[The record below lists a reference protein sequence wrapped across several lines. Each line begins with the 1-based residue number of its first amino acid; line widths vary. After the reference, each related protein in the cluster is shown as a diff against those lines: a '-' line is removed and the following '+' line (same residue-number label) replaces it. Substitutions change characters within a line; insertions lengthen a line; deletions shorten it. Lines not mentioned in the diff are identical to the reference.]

1 MFSKKIAIIGAGY
14 VGLTTGVC
22 LASLGH
28 SVICL
33 DNDQDKIE
41 KLKKGVIPI
50 YEPGLAELLKAHQN
64 NIVFTNNLS
73 EAVHRAGVIFLAV
86 GTPSQ
91 EDGSVDLSYFQ
102 QAVVEVAQNM
112 NGYKV
117 LVDKSTVPPGTA
129 NWVKKEVK
137 KYYQGEFAVVSNPEF
152 LREGTAIDDF
162 LKPDRVVIGVDE
174 EKAKEIMLDIY
185 LAVDAP
191 KFATTAQSAEL
202 IKYAANSF
210 LAMKISFINEIANI
224 CEKTGSDV
232 VEVAKGIGLDS
243 RIGHKF
249 LQAGVGFGGSCLLG
263 SSEVLVQN
271 KQGMVSSV
279 RLEALFDLLKKQELK
294 VLSFDRNKKNT
305 SFNKII
311 RASKRAYKGEFV
323 SVITK
328 MNKAI
333 TTTSDHPFIV
343 FEKNGL
349 KVKLA
354 QNLTISDRLVCF
366 LGFPPSLKKH
376 SINIIDHLSR
386 SDFDYKKV
394 KVRPLQKKLSDVG
407 VEISKA
413 FKAARRIDILRAN
426 CMNLEEFLKIEKS
439 IANKIE
445 RKDLV
450 LFTSKGS
457 TTSCP
462 AIINFDADFCR
473 FLGYY
478 VSEGNIH
485 YENCLRGTRTRIQIH
500 FNIRENEYFND
511 VKNILDGLNIKF
523 RISEQPKNS
532 TRTFVVSSRILAFLI
547 DKLLNCGKDSYSADV
562 PDEIFSLND
571 NLRKEFLKG
580 VFRGDGHIAFPK
592 NTNSVVYD
600 FGSISYPLVQK
611 MILLFHSLGI
621 VPSYKRSRS
630 EKSSDFA
637 HFFRISTKKQIEQLR
652 DFKDSFTQKKVDE
665 QLKNCK
671 DIKPCG
677 FEKGNGQFCI
687 VNIKAISKK
696 TEERDVYSLEVDK
709 INTFIADYGLIVH
722 NCFPKDVAGLIH
734 TALVNNY
741 QPRILEAV
749 MAVNKSQQD
758 IFCEKIKAVLA
769 QNQGR
774 AVGIW
779 GLAFKPNTDDI
790 RYSPAIAVIKDLL
803 KQGCQ
808 VKAYDPVAQ
817 DNARAELGAVIEYC
831 SSAQEA
837 AKGVDVLAL
846 LTDWPEFLQVD
857 WVELKKIMRSANI
870 IDGRNFLPVDDLAK
884 NGFHYQSIGHKLF

>member
-249 LQAGVGFGGSCLLG
+249 LQAGVGFGGSC
-263 SSEVLVQN
+263 
-271 KQGMVSSV
+271 
-279 RLEALFDLLKKQELK
+279 
-294 VLSFDRNKKNT
+294 
-305 SFNKII
+305 
-311 RASKRAYKGEFV
+311 
-323 SVITK
+323 
-328 MNKAI
+328 
-333 TTTSDHPFIV
+333 
-343 FEKNGL
+343 
-349 KVKLA
+349 
-354 QNLTISDRLVCF
+354 
-366 LGFPPSLKKH
+366 
-376 SINIIDHLSR
+376 
-386 SDFDYKKV
+386 
-394 KVRPLQKKLSDVG
+394 
-407 VEISKA
+407 
-413 FKAARRIDILRAN
+413 
-426 CMNLEEFLKIEKS
+426 
-439 IANKIE
+439 
-445 RKDLV
+445 
-450 LFTSKGS
+450 
-457 TTSCP
+457 
-462 AIINFDADFCR
+462 
-473 FLGYY
+473 
-478 VSEGNIH
+478 
-485 YENCLRGTRTRIQIH
+485 
-500 FNIRENEYFND
+500 
-511 VKNILDGLNIKF
+511 
-523 RISEQPKNS
+523 
-532 TRTFVVSSRILAFLI
+532 
-547 DKLLNCGKDSYSADV
+547 
-562 PDEIFSLND
+562 FS
-571 NLRKEFLKG
+571 
-580 VFRGDGHIAFPK
+580 
-592 NTNSVVYD
+592 
-600 FGSISYPLVQK
+600 
-611 MILLFHSLGI
+611 
-621 VPSYKRSRS
+621 
-630 EKSSDFA
+630 
-637 HFFRISTKKQIEQLR
+637 
-652 DFKDSFTQKKVDE
+652 
-665 QLKNCK
+665 
-671 DIKPCG
+671 
-677 FEKGNGQFCI
+677 
-687 VNIKAISKK
+687 
-696 TEERDVYSLEVDK
+696 
-709 INTFIADYGLIVH
+709 
-722 NCFPKDVAGLIH
+722 KDVAGLIH

-774 AVGIW
+774 AVGVW

-803 KQGCQ
+803 KQGYQ

>member
-1 MFSKKIAIIGAGY
+1 MSKKIAIIGTGY
-14 VGLTTGVC
+14 VGLTSGVC

-28 SVICL
+28 KVICV
-33 DNDQDKIE
+33 DKDKDKID
-41 KLKKGVIPI
+41 KLKKGEIPI
-50 YEPGLAELLKAHQN
+50 YEPGLAELLQKYSAN
-64 NIVFTNNLS
+64 LTFTDDLPDAVKQS
-73 EAVHRAGVIFLAV
+73 EVIFLAV

-91 EDGSVDLSYFQ
+91 DDGSVDLSFFQ
-102 QAVVEVAQNM
+102 QAVAEIAQNM
-112 NGYKV
+112 DGYRI

-152 LREGTAIDDF
+152 LREGSAIEDF
-162 LKPDRVVIGVDE
+162 LKPDRVVIGVDD
-174 EKAKEIMLDIY
+174 EKAKDVMLDIY
-185 LAVDAP
+185 SAIDAP

-243 RIGHKF
+243 RIGAKF

-279 RLEALFDLLKKQELK
+279 RLETLFDLLKKQELK
-294 VLSFDRNKKNT
+294 VLSFDRNKKNI

-311 RASKRAYKGEFV
+311 RASKRVYKGELV
-323 SVITK
+323 SVIAK

-343 FEKNGL
+343 FENNGL

-366 LGFPPSLKKH
+366 LGFPPPILKEY
-376 SINIIDHLSR
+376 SINVIDHLDR

-394 KVRPLQKKLSDVG
+394 KVRPLQKKLSDVE

-413 FKAARRIDILRAN
+413 FKAARKIDILRAN

-457 TTSCP
+457 TTFCP

-478 VSEGNIH
+478 VSEGNIS
-485 YENCLRGTRTRIQIH
+485 YENCLRGIRTRIQIH

-511 VKNILDGLNIKF
+511 VKNILDGLNVKF
-523 RISEQPKNS
+523 RINEQPKNS

-611 MILLFHSLGI
+611 MILLLHSLGI
-621 VPSYKRSRS
+621 VPSYKKSRS

-652 DFKDSFTQKKVDE
+652 DFKDSFTQKKVDA

-696 TEERDVYSLEVDK
+696 TEERDVYSLEVEK
-709 INTFIADYGLIVH
+709 TNTFIADYGLIVH

-734 TALVNNY
+734 TALSNNY
-741 QPRILEAV
+741 QPRILGAV
-749 MAVNKSQQD
+749 MTVNEAQQE
-758 IFCEKIKAVLA
+758 IFVDKIKAVLA
-769 QNQGR
+769 RNQGKV
-774 AVGIW
+774 VGVW
-779 GLAFKPNTDDI
+779 GLAFKPNTDDT
-790 RYSPAIAVIKDLL
+790 RYSPAIAVIKKLL
-803 KQGCQ
+803 KEGYQ

-817 DNARAELGAVIEYC
+817 DNAKTELGEAIDYC
-831 SSAQEA
+831 KSAQEA
-837 AKGVDVLAL
+837 AIDVDVLAL
-846 LTDWPEFLQVD
+846 LTDWPEFLEVD
-857 WVELKKIMRSANI
+857 WAELKKIMRSPSI
-870 IDGRNFLPVDDLAK
+870 IDGRNFLPTGDLAK
-884 NGFHYQSIGHKLF
+884 NGFHYQSIGHKFF